1 MDVFYILCIIV
12 CCYFEYSYS
21 VENEPSCSKAP
32 NEENTSERLSRVEAQ
47 VEQWDKKMGR
57 FEETILSLLEHR
69 KDEMER
75 QLEKLQDEIEKKT
88 KDGPATPLIAFNAY
102 TTDNGFHPKDKAVI
116 FQHVLLNAGG
126 GYNQKMGY
134 FTAPV
139 AGLYHF
145 TAHACNR
152 GEFFMVFSIMHEG
165 NKIAT
170 STEYEEKYSSCSSL
184 SAPAVMAVG
193 ERVYIKSSFETS
205 NLLSD
210 EYRWPSFMGVLV
222 RGNQ

>member
-1 MDVFYILCIIV
+1 MYEAKTNSCNPA
-12 CCYFEYSYS
+12 S
-21 VENEPSCSKAP
+21 VPAKLEID
-32 NEENTSERLSRVEAQ
+32 ERVNLQSTYMLVE
-47 VEQWDKKMGR
+47 G
-57 FEETILSLLEHR
+57 S
-69 KDEMER
+69 
-75 QLEKLQDEIEKKT
+75 
-88 KDGPATPLIAFNAY
+88 ATPLIAFNAY

-126 GYNQKMGY
+126 GYNPMTGY
-134 FTAPV
+134 FNAPV

-193 ERVYIKSSFETS
+193 ERVYIKSSYETS

-210 EYRWPSFMGVLV
+210 EYRWPSFIGVLV